1 MRTLLSFTLF
11 LALATALTT
20 WIVDKGNPQSADDTG
35 TATTE
40 GSTPDTNSSGPV
52 QQFVSQIIMSV
63 LPAEHTN
70 EAQHNEI
77 MGIRNDLRNNITMFS
92 NNLARQIK
100 FDKTGVLSALV
111 FVYLG
116 LLVLM
121 QLEDTFNDL
130 WAVRRS
136 RVWYSQLLK
145 FSPGLVFGP
154 GCIILAFAL
163 TNGVHFEAISDA
175 LQGMGPAVNTL
186 VPLFFAMAGLTF
198 LYKLIPN
205 TRVPWSAA
213 LWGGLVAGRSGIGPI
228 TLCDSIDYPCKIAGE
243 VRNLDFGRFMNTKEA
258 RRLARFS
265 HLAIAAAHM
274 AVEDADL
281 DLGQEDLE
289 MFGVL
294 LGNGSGGL
302 PETQEVCHDMFSK
315 GGMKINPFF
324 IPMMLPNMA
333 SANVARVVG
342 AKGYNSTVTT
352 ACAASNQSIGEA
364 TEAIR
369 RGSVDVVLTGGTE
382 AGISDV
388 GLAGFCILKA
398 YHLNF
403 LTVINI

>member
-1 MRTLLSFTLF
+1 MPNQLPKLSDIPNPWKIFREDLAKVMEEESRVKLPKRWMRVARFILLAYRKFDEERCFMRAAALAFNSLLALIPV

-20 WIVDKGNPQSADDTG
+20 WIVDKGNPQSADDTV

-70 EAQHNEI
+70 EEQHNEI

-213 LWGGLVAGRSGIGPI
+213 LWGGLVAG
-228 TLCDSIDYPCKIAGE
+228 TLWQLNHA
-243 VRNLDFGRFMNTKEA
+243 
-258 RRLARFS
+258 
-265 HLAIAAAHM
+265 
-274 AVEDADL
+274 
-281 DLGQEDLE
+281 
-289 MFGVL
+289 
-294 LGNGSGGL
+294 
-302 PETQEVCHDMFSK
+302 
-315 GGMKINPFF
+315 
-324 IPMMLPNMA
+324 A
-333 SANVARVVG
+333 SAWYVSHVVVEKGWYIKTYGGSLGLLPVFMLAVYFTWLILLYGALVAARVQ
-342 AKGYNSTVTT
+342 YHSTPLKETIEDKDAEPEKPDPSERENDDEKQET
-352 ACAASNQSIGEA
+352 DEA
-364 TEAIR
+364 Q
-369 RGSVDVVLTGGTE
+369 
-382 AGISDV
+382 
-388 GLAGFCILKA
+388 K
-398 YHLNF
+398 
-403 LTVINI
+403 

>member
-1 MRTLLSFTLF
+1 MRAAALAFNSLLALIPV

-20 WIVDKGNPQSADDTG
+20 WIVDKGDPQSADDTD

-213 LWGGLVAGRSGIGPI
+213 LWGGLVAG
-228 TLCDSIDYPCKIAGE
+228 TLWQLNHA
-243 VRNLDFGRFMNTKEA
+243 
-258 RRLARFS
+258 
-265 HLAIAAAHM
+265 
-274 AVEDADL
+274 
-281 DLGQEDLE
+281 
-289 MFGVL
+289 
-294 LGNGSGGL
+294 
-302 PETQEVCHDMFSK
+302 
-315 GGMKINPFF
+315 
-324 IPMMLPNMA
+324 A
-333 SANVARVVG
+333 SAWYVSHVVVEKGWYIKTYGGSLGLLPVFMLAVYFTWLILLYGALVAARVQ
-342 AKGYNSTVTT
+342 YHSTPLKETIEDKNAEPEKPDPSERENDDEKQET
-352 ACAASNQSIGEA
+352 DEA
-364 TEAIR
+364 Q
-369 RGSVDVVLTGGTE
+369 
-382 AGISDV
+382 
-388 GLAGFCILKA
+388 K
-398 YHLNF
+398 
-403 LTVINI
+403 